1 MGSFGRKALFLIKL
15 FPVQITSKLP
25 QVGTTIFTV
34 MSNLA
39 RNHGAINLSQG
50 FPNFDCSPRLKAL
63 VQHHMEQGANQYAP
77 MPGSPE
83 LRTAIIDKVE
93 RLYGWRPN
101 ADTEIT
107 ITAGATQALF
117 TAITAF
123 VHPGDEVILLEPA
136 YDSYGPAVEL
146 CGGKV
151 VPYQLRAPDYRVDW
165 EAFRQLVSP
174 RTRMIVINTPHNPTG
189 SLLERED
196 LEQLQALTRGTDIL
210 VLSDEVYE
218 HLIYDGAEHQSI
230 LRYPE
235 LWQRSMATYSFGKT
249 FHNTGW
255 KLGYC
260 LGPEP
265 LMREFR
271 RVHQF
276 NVFSV
281 HHPTQRAVAD
291 FLQTPEEYLS
301 LGNFYQRKRDH
312 FLRSMEGSRFQ
323 PLACGGTYFQLF
335 DYSAISQEKD
345 TDFAVWLTEE
355 HGVATIP
362 VSPFYSAAEPEA
374 KVVRMCFAKTEEVL
388 EAAGEVLRG
397 V

>member
-1 MGSFGRKALFLIKL
+1 
-15 FPVQITSKLP
+15 
-25 QVGTTIFTV
+25 
-34 MSNLA
+34 MSRLA
-39 RNHGAINLSQG
+39 QEYQAINLSQG
-50 FPNFDCSPRLKAL
+50 FPNFDCSPKLKAL
-63 VQHHMEQGANQYAP
+63 VQHYMDQGANQYAP
-77 MPGSPE
+77 MPGSPQ
-83 LRTAIIDKVE
+83 LREAIIGKVE
-93 RLYGWRPN
+93 RLYGWRPKVE
-101 ADTEIT
+101 TEIT

-151 VPYQLRAPDYRVDW
+151 VPYQLQAPDYQVDW

-174 RTRMIVINTPHNPTG
+174 RTRMIIINTPHNPTG
-189 SLLERED
+189 SILQQAD
-196 LEQLQALTRGTDIL
+196 LEQLQELTRGTDIL

-218 HLIYDGAEHQSI
+218 HLIYDGEEHQSV

-235 LWQRSMATYSFGKT
+235 LWQRSLATYSFGKT

-255 KLGYC
+255 KMGYC
-260 LGPEP
+260 LGPEH
-265 LMREFR
+265 LMKEFQ

-281 HHPTQRAVAD
+281 NHPTQRAIAD
-291 FLQTPEEYLS
+291 FLQDPEEYLS
-301 LGNFYQRKRDH
+301 LGRFYQQKRDY
-312 FLRSMEGSRFQ
+312 FLQAMEGSRFR
-323 PLACGGTYFQLF
+323 PIACRGTYFQLF

-345 TDFAVWLTEE
+345 TDFAVWLTKE

-362 VSPFYSAAEPEA
+362 VSPFYSAAETEA

-388 EAAGEVLRG
+388 AEAGAVLRG